1 MPLKGFLTAKVCSL
15 SELLNSLITI
25 CVRGVLGDLP
35 WRGCDSVG
43 SPTGTFLSNFVF
55 LLQGPKVFRIFH
67 SLQAMRK
74 ETGDPKW
81 DYDPVDVTDFL
92 ISQFKEGDLVEA
104 LDADSRRW
112 RKGRILKVP
121 QSGMTKD
128 DRPLLN
134 S

>member
-1 MPLKGFLTAKVCSL
+1 
-15 SELLNSLITI
+15 
-25 CVRGVLGDLP
+25 
-35 WRGCDSVG
+35 
-43 SPTGTFLSNFVF
+43 VF

-112 RKGRILKVP
+112 RKGSILKVS
-121 QSGMTKD
+121 QSRMTKD
-128 DRPLLN
+128 DRPVLN

>member
-1 MPLKGFLTAKVCSL
+1 
-15 SELLNSLITI
+15 
-25 CVRGVLGDLP
+25 
-35 WRGCDSVG
+35 
-43 SPTGTFLSNFVF
+43 
-55 LLQGPKVFRIFH
+55 
-67 SLQAMRK
+67 MRK

-112 RKGRILKVP
+112 RKGRI
-121 QSGMTKD
+121 SGMTTD

>member
-1 MPLKGFLTAKVCSL
+1 MFVSEVCWVICSEDPVILWAAQPLISCHVSIKNACSWNPQL
-15 SELLNSLITI
+15 F
-25 CVRGVLGDLP
+25 C
-35 WRGCDSVG
+35 
-43 SPTGTFLSNFVF
+43 
-55 LLQGPKVFRIFH
+55 IFDC
-67 SLQAMRK
+67 LQAMRR

-92 ISQFKEGDLVEA
+92 ISQFKEGDLVEG
-104 LDADSRRW
+104 LDTDSRRW